1 MKLSE
6 TVEWVLHSC
15 VALAFLPQNAR
26 IPARALAEFHGLKPA
41 YLAKAMQKLAEAG
54 LVKSVEGRS
63 GGFALARPAAKIS
76 ILEIVDAVE
85 PDQGFFRC
93 TEIRRRGPC
102 AARSAAYVKPCII
115 ARTMHRADAAW
126 RAVLAQISLSQ
137 LATDAQADIPEG
149 VADRTAVWIKRSGAL
164 RLAAIART

>member
-6 TVEWVLHSC
+6 TVEWALHSC
-15 VALAFLPQNAR
+15 VALAFLPENAR
-26 IPARALAEFHGLKPA
+26 VPARSLAEFHGLKPA
-41 YLAKAMQKLAEAG
+41 YLAKTMQKLAEAG

-76 ILEIVDAVE
+76 ILDIVDAVE
-85 PDQGFFRC
+85 PDEGFFRC

-102 AARSAAYVKPCII
+102 AARPAAYVKPCVI

-126 RAVLAQISLSQ
+126 RAVLAQVS
-137 LATDAQADIPEG
+137 
-149 VADRTAVWIKRSGAL
+149 
-164 RLAAIART
+164 